1 MLLISISLRYVVGLL
16 TLAIGTLSSQY
27 SGRNILSS
35 CFLCLVQDAPALPI
49 CHGFVATAI
58 VLPEV
63 NPLEHD
69 VPLKPRCRISTD
81 ILM

>member
-16 TLAIGTLSSQY
+16 ALAIGTLFSQY
-27 SGRNILSS
+27 SGRDILSS
-35 CFLCLVQDAPALPI
+35 CFLCRVQDAPALSV
-49 CHGFVATAI
+49 CRGFVATAI
-58 VLPEV
+58 VLSEV

-69 VPLKPRCRISTD
+69 VPLKSRCRISTD